1 MANRGGYTADGVTA
15 GKDGAGYSE
24 DFAYR
29 DTTTAS
35 EGDVLDYILVSK
47 LPHISSKATFLSEYT
62 FTDTL
67 SKGISY
73 NRDLKIAFYNNAEDA
88 NANNTKN
95 AVLLWNLSSG
105 DYSQEYVDVTVQD
118 PNTGAVTTDG
128 STRLELLV
136 FTEAGFK
143 MCSIGTGTNN
153 PDGAENLDGLS
164 DYYMVAYIRQRSIRM
179 ILLFWVMK
187 EIQTMS
193 IWSGAEHRT
202 AIITCWKT
210 KTMCTPMD

>member
-1 MANRGGYTADGVTA
+1 MAQVTV
-15 GKDGAGYSE
+15 E

-35 EGDVLDYILVSK
+35 EGDVLDYIFGFQITA
-47 LPHISSKATFLSEYT
+47 HQSKATFLSEYT

-118 PNTGAVTTDG
+118 PDTGAVTTDG
-128 STRLELLV
+128 STCLKLS
-136 FTEAGFK
+136 FTEAGLNV
-143 MCSIGTGTNN
+143 INGTGTNN
-153 PDGAENLDGLS
+153 PEGQMIWM
-164 DYYMVAYIRQRSIRM
+164 DYQIITWWLIIRQQSIRM
-179 ILLFWVMK
+179 IPSSWAMK

-193 IWSGAEHRT
+193 IWSGAGHRT
-202 AIITCWKT
+202 AIITCWKI
-210 KTMCTPMD
+210 KIMCTLMD